1 MSGTVIVLMI
11 IGVVFIVVS
20 FMLTEKMDE
29 EKELETSM
37 VQIPKELT
45 QEQKEKVDKL
55 LQSYMDEQVDGK
67 LTDIETR
74 LSEIVNQKTLALGD
88 YAVTVNEEI
97 DRNHKEVVF
106 LYDMLSEKQKD
117 IMTTANMVDDYKK
130 EVETMVQH
138 GTAQVVL
145 NQEPVEE
152 DVQHPQTE
160 EEAMEEA
167 IKEMEET
174 PVSDDLEA
182 ELANVDNKDMI
193 LEMHNSGLSILEIA
207 KHLGLGV
214 GEVKLVVDL
223 YQGEA

>member
-145 NQEPVEE
+145 NQETVEE